1 MIGKQ
6 KTMSKIMKTGLTI
19 YKLRF
24 TSPLHISNSRSD
36 YGQSLKTIDSDTMY
50 AALTSCL
57 AKMGETISENGDLGF
72 TISSLFPYYQKEKDG
87 KPLYFFPKPIN
98 AKLPETAE
106 NRKQIKKIK
115 YLETNYFSQL
125 LSGNVKIEDN
135 NIHGDYLCEQKIEK
149 FIKTQADQRVSIKD
163 RTMQEEAE
171 PYFIDKIF
179 FKDYSGL
186 FFIAKGDTTNLD
198 KAIPLLALEG
208 IGTDRNIGN
217 GFFEYKRDTVFLDIP
232 EKADYFLNLSMF
244 FPESKEQLSLL
255 MDENSAYEIQRR
267 GGWITS
273 YPYQSLR
280 KNVIYGFSV
289 GSVFRKETSG
299 LETLGKIVDLRPKWN
314 DTDMHSVFRCGRA
327 LILPIK
333 I

>member
-1 MIGKQ
+1 
-6 KTMSKIMKTGLTI
+6 MSKTMKTGLTI

-149 FIKTQADQRVSIKD
+149 FIKTQADQRVRIKD
-163 RTMQEEAE
+163 RTMQEKAE
-171 PYFIDKIF
+171 PYFVDKIF

-198 KAIPLLALEG
+198 KAMPLLALEG
-208 IGTDRNIGN
+208 IGTDRNVGN

-280 KNVIYGFSV
+280 KNVIYGFSA

-314 DTDMHSVFRCGRA
+314 DTMHSVFRCGHA

>member
-1 MIGKQ
+1 MTELK
-6 KTMSKIMKTGLTI
+6 I

-24 TSPLHISNSRSD
+24 TSALHISNSRSD
-36 YGQSLKTIDSDTMY
+36 YGISLKTIDSDTIY
-50 AALTSCL
+50 AALTTCL

-72 TISSLFPYYQKEKDG
+72 TISSLFPYYQKTKEDKS
-87 KPLYFFPKPIN
+87 LYFFPKPIN
-98 AKLPETAE
+98 AKIPDTAE

-115 YLETNYFSQL
+115 YLDADYFSQI
-125 LSGNVKIEDN
+125 LSGKI
-135 NIHGDYLCEQKIEK
+135 NIKDKEHIKGEYLCREEIDKD
-149 FIKTQADQRVSIKD
+149 FIYSKVDQRVRIKD
-163 RTMQEEAE
+163 RTMQEKAE
-171 PYFIDKIF
+171 PYFVDKIF

-186 FFIAKGDTTNLD
+186 FFIAEGDTTNLD
-198 KAIPLLALEG
+198 KAMPLLALEG

-217 GFFEYKRDTVFLDIP
+217 GFFEYKKDIISLDNIP
-232 EKADYFLNLSMF
+232 QKADYFLNLSMF
-244 FPESKEQLSLL
+244 FPESKEQLSAL

-280 KNVIYGFSV
+280 KNVIYGFSA
-289 GSVFRKETSG
+289 GSVFRKDTSG

-314 DTDMHSVFRCGRA
+314 DTNLHHIFRCGRA
-327 LILPIK
+327 LILPIN